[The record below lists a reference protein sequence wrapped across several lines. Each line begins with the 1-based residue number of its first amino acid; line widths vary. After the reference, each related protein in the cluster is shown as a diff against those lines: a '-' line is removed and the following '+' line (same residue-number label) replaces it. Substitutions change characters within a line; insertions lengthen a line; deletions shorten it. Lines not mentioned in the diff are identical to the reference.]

1 MNDDLGIRS
10 VIVFAIAML
19 AFAVVTLV
27 IVAAMEQR
35 ATIRHVENLNRG
47 GGL

>member
-1 MNDDLGIRS
+1 MNDLGIRS
-10 VIVFAIAML
+10 VIVFAIAMI
-19 AFAVVTLV
+19 AFVATTLV
-27 IVAAMEQR
+27 LVSAMEQR

>member
-1 MNDDLGIRS
+1 MNDDFGIRS
-10 VIVFAIAML
+10 VIAFAIAML

-27 IVAAMEQR
+27 LVSAMEQR
-35 ATIRHVENLNRG
+35 ATIRHIENLNRG